1 MAEPVAELDNVREE
15 ELEERAPSKAAAVH
29 ERISRQG
36 EKELARDFF
45 ALFWSAIAAGM
56 TMSMSFLGRALLQAY
71 LPDAPAAFLIEA
83 AGYALGF
90 VFVISAGQQLF
101 TENTIT
107 PVLPVMRNFSLHSL
121 GRLLRLWGIVLLGN
135 LVGGFIAAAVFAWL
149 PMFTPEVDK
158 ALLEIGLH
166 LGQVPL
172 ATTFGT
178 AVLAG
183 WLIATLVWMLH
194 AIEQN
199 KLAMIVIVTWL
210 MGVAGVAHV
219 VVGTIEVMYVI
230 LLGQAQ
236 VWPSLVGVVLPALV
250 GNVLGG
256 TFIFAL
262 MSHAQ
267 VKADVE

>member
-1 MAEPVAELDNVREE
+1 
-15 ELEERAPSKAAAVH
+15 
-29 ERISRQG
+29 
-36 EKELARDFF
+36 
-45 ALFWSAIAAGM
+45 
-56 TMSMSFLGRALLQAY
+56 
-71 LPDAPAAFLIEA
+71 
-83 AGYALGF
+83 
-90 VFVISAGQQLF
+90 
-101 TENTIT
+101 
-107 PVLPVMRNFSLHSL
+107 MRNFSLYSL

>member
-107 PVLPVMRNFSLHSL
+107 PVLPVMRNFSLYSL

-166 LGQVPL
+166 LARCRWPRPS
-172 ATTFGT
+172 APRCWP
-178 AVLAG
+178 AG
-183 WLIATLVWMLH
+183 
-194 AIEQN
+194 
-199 KLAMIVIVTWL
+199 
-210 MGVAGVAHV
+210 
-219 VVGTIEVMYVI
+219 
-230 LLGQAQ
+230 
-236 VWPSLVGVVLPALV
+236 
-250 GNVLGG
+250 
-256 TFIFAL
+256 
-262 MSHAQ
+262 
-267 VKADVE
+267 